1 MPQGVTSA
9 SLIVVILIG
18 AAVGAAVGGM
28 LGTTE
33 LSPPL
38 IALASGFIATVVAV
52 IARNKLLY
60 RLSGAGPDDTR
71 MPTLVGVFA
80 IHIRPRVPRQAEHRA
95 RKGIQRGLG
104 RRNGITNVLSRDARH
119 ALKIIE
125 PSGPYAILLS
135 RIVTALPFIIG

>member
-9 SLIVVILIG
+9 SLIIVILIG

-80 IHIRPRVPRQAEHRA
+80 IIASIAGSLAGKEILDDAGTYSAVWLGTVAGISSAVLMSLLMITYYMYPEPRRV
-95 RKGIQRGLG
+95 
-104 RRNGITNVLSRDARH
+104 
-119 ALKIIE
+119 
-125 PSGPYAILLS
+125 
-135 RIVTALPFIIG
+135 